1 MALFISFEG
10 GEGSGKSTQASRLVE
25 SLEQSGIPAILFH
38 EPGSTNLGSNI
49 RDLIKGRPWASLRQ
63 DRRMAQETISPTAEL
78 FLFSASRAQ
87 LVTKVLSKQVET
99 PGLVIVADRYV
110 DSTTAYQGYGREMD
124 IDLVRAVNDLATGGL
139 MPHKT
144 FLLDC
149 PPAEGLDRVGSLQAG
164 LFEDQTPGR
173 MDALRMDDES
183 SRRFED
189 EPLSFH
195 ERVRRGYLDLAAAE
209 PERWTVIDG
218 MADPDEVEL
227 SIWDAVNDVAEFR
240 ELVSRRDQ
248 STQQQ
253 MALLEADDRLTP
265 A

>member
-10 GEGSGKSTQASRLVE
+10 GEGSGKSTQASRLID
-25 SLEQSGIPAILFH
+25 SLEESGISAILFH
-38 EPGSTNLGSNI
+38 EPGATRLGNHI
-49 RDLIKGRPWASLRQ
+49 RDLVKGRPWASRNDKRTRL
-63 DRRMAQETISPTAEL
+63 ETISPTAEL
-78 FLFSASRAQ
+78 FLFSASRAE
-87 LVTKVLSKQVET
+87 LVTKVLSKQLES
-99 PGLVIVADRYV
+99 PDLVIVADRYV
-110 DSTTAYQGYGREMD
+110 DSTTAYQGYGRRMPL
-124 IDLVRAVNDLATGGL
+124 DLVQAVNRLATAGL

-149 PPAEGLDRVGSLQAG
+149 PPAEGLKRVGSLQAG
-164 LFEDQTPGR
+164 LFEYQTPG
-173 MDALRMDDES
+173 RMDDES

-195 ERVRRGYLDLAAAE
+195 ERVRRGYLELAAAE

-227 SIWDAVNDVAEFR
+227 SIWDAVNDIAEFR

>member
-38 EPGSTNLGSNI
+38 EPGATRLGNHI
-49 RDLIKGRPWASLRQ
+49 RDLVKGRPWASRNDKRTRL
-63 DRRMAQETISPTAEL
+63 ETISPTAEL
-78 FLFSASRAQ
+78 FLFSASRAE
-87 LVTKVLSKQVET
+87 LVTKVLSEQVET
-99 PGLVIVADRYV
+99 PDLVIVADRYV
-110 DSTTAYQGYGREMD
+110 DSTTAYQGYGRK
-124 IDLVRAVNDLATGGL
+124 IPLDLVQAVNSLATGGL

-149 PPAEGLDRVGSLQAG
+149 PPAEGLKRVGSLQAG
-164 LFEDQTPGR
+164 LFEDQTPG
-173 MDALRMDDES
+173 RMDDES

-195 ERVRRGYLDLAAAE
+195 ERVRRGYLELAAAE
-209 PERWTVIDG
+209 PERCTVIDG

-227 SIWDAVNDVAEFR
+227 SIWDAVNDIAEFR

>member
-38 EPGSTNLGSNI
+38 EPGATRLGNHI
-49 RDLIKGRPWASLRQ
+49 RDLVKGRPWASRN
-63 DRRMAQETISPTAEL
+63 DKRTRPETISPTAEL
-78 FLFSASRAQ
+78 FLFSASRAE
-87 LVTKVLSKQVET
+87 LVAKVLWKQVET
-99 PGLVIVADRYV
+99 PGQVIVADRYV
-110 DSTTAYQGYGREMD
+110 DSTTAYQGYGRKMPM
-124 IDLVRAVNDLATGGL
+124 DLVQAVNRLATGGL

-149 PPAEGLDRVGSLQAG
+149 PPAEGLKRVGSLQAG
-164 LFEDQTPGR
+164 LFDDQAPG
-173 MDALRMDDES
+173 RMDDES

-195 ERVRRGYLDLAAAE
+195 ERVRRGYLELAAAE

-218 MADPDEVEL
+218 LADPDDVEL
-227 SIWDAVNDVAEFR
+227 SIWDAVQQMAEFR

-253 MALLEADDRLTP
+253 MALRDADDRLTP

>member
-25 SLEQSGIPAILFH
+25 SLEQSGVPAILFH
-38 EPGSTNLGSNI
+38 EPGSTNLGFHI
-49 RDLIKGRPWASLRQ
+49 RDLIKGSPGASWRQ
-63 DRRMAQETISPTAEL
+63 DRRMAKETISPTAEL
-78 FLFSASRAQ
+78 FLFSASRAE
-87 LVTKVLSKQVET
+87 LVAKVLSKQVET
-99 PGLVIVADRYV
+99 PDLVIVADRYV
-110 DSTTAYQGYGREMD
+110 DSTTAYQGYGRNMPL
-124 IDLVRAVNDLATGGL
+124 DLVQAVNRLATAGL

-149 PPAEGLDRVGSLQAG
+149 PPTEGLDRVGSLQAG
-164 LFEDQTPGR
+164 LFDEQAPGR
-173 MDALRMDDES
+173 LDDES

-195 ERVRRGYLDLAAAE
+195 ERVRRGYLELAAAE
-209 PERWTVIDG
+209 PQRWTVIDG
-218 MADPDEVEL
+218 MADSDEVEL
-227 SIWDAVNDVAEFR
+227 SIWDAVQQMAEFR

>member
-38 EPGSTNLGSNI
+38 EPGATRLGNHI
-49 RDLIKGRPWASLRQ
+49 RDLVKGRPWASRNDKRTRL
-63 DRRMAQETISPTAEL
+63 ETISPTAEL
-78 FLFSASRAQ
+78 FLFSASRAE
-87 LVTKVLSKQVET
+87 LVAKVISKQLET
-99 PGLVIVADRYV
+99 PDLVIVADRYV
-110 DSTTAYQGYGREMD
+110 DSTTAYQGYGRKMPL
-124 IDLVRAVNDLATGGL
+124 DLVQAVNRLATAGL

-149 PPAEGLDRVGSLQAG
+149 PPAEGLDRVGSLQTG
-164 LFEDQTPGR
+164 LFDEQAPGR
-173 MDALRMDDES
+173 LDDES

-195 ERVRRGYLDLAAAE
+195 ERVRRGYLELAAAE

-218 MADPDEVEL
+218 IADPDEVEL
-227 SIWDAVNDVAEFR
+227 SIWDAVNDIAEFR

-248 STQQQ
+248 STHQQ

>member
-38 EPGSTNLGSNI
+38 EPGATRLGNHI
-49 RDLIKGRPWASLRQ
+49 RDLVKGRPWASRNDKRTRL
-63 DRRMAQETISPTAEL
+63 ETISPTAEL
-78 FLFSASRAQ
+78 FLFSASRAE

-110 DSTTAYQGYGREMD
+110 DSTTAYQGYGRKMPL
-124 IDLVRAVNDLATGGL
+124 DLVQAVNELATGGL

-149 PPAEGLDRVGSLQAG
+149 PPAEALKRVESLQAG
-164 LFEDQTPGR
+164 MFDYQAPGR
-173 MDALRMDDES
+173 FGALRMDDES

-195 ERVRRGYLDLAAAE
+195 ERVRKGYLDLARAE
-209 PERWTVIDG
+209 PQRWTVIDG
-218 MADPDEVEL
+218 MARPDEVATA
-227 SIWDAVNDVAEFR
+227 IWSAVQDMPDFH
-240 ELVSRRDQ
+240 ELVSRR
-248 STQQQ
+248 SASPESHK
-253 MALLEADDRLTP
+253 ALMDADDRPTS

>member
-25 SLEQSGIPAILFH
+25 SLEQSGVPAILFH
-38 EPGSTNLGSNI
+38 EPGSTNLGFHI
-49 RDLIKGRPWASLRQ
+49 RDLIKGSPGASWRQ
-63 DRRMAQETISPTAEL
+63 DRRMAKETISPTAEL
-78 FLFSASRAQ
+78 FLFSASRAE
-87 LVTKVLSKQVET
+87 LVAKVLSKQVET
-99 PGLVIVADRYV
+99 PDLVIVADRYV
-110 DSTTAYQGYGREMD
+110 DSTTAYQGYGRNMPL
-124 IDLVRAVNDLATGGL
+124 DLVQAVNRLATAGL
-139 MPHKT
+139 MPNKT

-149 PPAEGLDRVGSLQAG
+149 PPTEGLDRVGSLQAG
-164 LFEDQTPGR
+164 LFDEQAPGR
-173 MDALRMDDES
+173 LDDES

-195 ERVRRGYLDLAAAE
+195 ERVRRGYLELAAAE
-209 PERWTVIDG
+209 PQRWTVIDG
-218 MADPDEVEL
+218 MADSDEVEL
-227 SIWDAVNDVAEFR
+227 SIWDAVQQMAEFR
-240 ELVSRRDQ
+240 ELVYRRDQ

>member
-38 EPGSTNLGSNI
+38 EPGATRLGNHI
-49 RDLIKGRPWASLRQ
+49 RDLVKGRPWASRNDKRTRL
-63 DRRMAQETISPTAEL
+63 ETISPTAEL
-78 FLFSASRAQ
+78 FLFSASRAE
-87 LVTKVLSKQVET
+87 LVAKVISKQLET
-99 PGLVIVADRYV
+99 PDLVIVADRYV
-110 DSTTAYQGYGREMD
+110 DSTTAYQGYGRRMPL
-124 IDLVRAVNDLATGGL
+124 DLVQAVNRLATAGL

-149 PPAEGLDRVGSLQAG
+149 PPAEGLDRVGSLQTG
-164 LFEDQTPGR
+164 LFDEQAPGR
-173 MDALRMDDES
+173 LDDES

-195 ERVRRGYLDLAAAE
+195 ERVRRGYLELAAAE

-218 MADPDEVEL
+218 IADPDEVEL
-227 SIWDAVNDVAEFR
+227 SIWDAVNDIAEFR

-248 STQQQ
+248 STHQQ

>member
-25 SLEQSGIPAILFH
+25 SLEQSGIPAMSFH
-38 EPGSTNLGSNI
+38 EPGATRLGNHI
-49 RDLIKGRPWASLRQ
+49 RDLVKGRPWASRNDKRTRL
-63 DRRMAQETISPTAEL
+63 ETISPTAEL
-78 FLFSASRAQ
+78 FLFSASRAE
-87 LVTKVLSKQVET
+87 LVTKVLSEQVET

-110 DSTTAYQGYGREMD
+110 DSTTAYQGYGRRMPL
-124 IDLVRAVNDLATGGL
+124 DLVQAVNRLATAGL

-149 PPAEGLDRVGSLQAG
+149 PPAEGLKRVGSLQAG
-164 LFEDQTPGR
+164 LFEDQTPG
-173 MDALRMDDES
+173 RMDDES

-195 ERVRRGYLDLAAAE
+195 ERVRRGYLELAAAE

-227 SIWDAVNDVAEFR
+227 SIWDEVNDIAEFR
-240 ELVSRRDQ
+240 ELVSRR
-248 STQQQ
+248 SASSEQQ

>member
-38 EPGSTNLGSNI
+38 EPGATRLGNHI
-49 RDLIKGRPWASLRQ
+49 RDLVKGRPWASRNDKRTRL
-63 DRRMAQETISPTAEL
+63 ETISPTAEL
-78 FLFSASRAQ
+78 FLFSASRAE
-87 LVTKVLSKQVET
+87 LVTKVLSEQVET
-99 PGLVIVADRYV
+99 PDLVIVADRYV
-110 DSTTAYQGYGREMD
+110 DSTTAYQGYGRRMPL
-124 IDLVRAVNDLATGGL
+124 DLVQAVNSLATAGL

-149 PPAEGLDRVGSLQAG
+149 PPAEGLKRVGSLQAG
-164 LFEDQTPGR
+164 LFEDQTPG
-173 MDALRMDDES
+173 RMDDES

-227 SIWDAVNDVAEFR
+227 SIWDAVNDIAEFR
-240 ELVSRRDQ
+240 ELVSRR
-248 STQQQ
+248 SASSEQQ

>member
-25 SLEQSGIPAILFH
+25 SLEQSGVPAILFH
-38 EPGSTNLGSNI
+38 EPGSTNLGFHI
-49 RDLIKGRPWASLRQ
+49 RDLIKGSPGASWRQ
-63 DRRMAQETISPTAEL
+63 DRRMAKETISPTAEL
-78 FLFSASRAQ
+78 FLFSASRAE
-87 LVTKVLSKQVET
+87 LVAKVLSKQVET
-99 PGLVIVADRYV
+99 PDLVIVADRYV
-110 DSTTAYQGYGREMD
+110 DSTTAYQGYGRNMPL
-124 IDLVRAVNDLATGGL
+124 DLVQAVNRLATAGL

-149 PPAEGLDRVGSLQAG
+149 PPTEGLDRVGSLQAG
-164 LFEDQTPGR
+164 LFDEQAPGR
-173 MDALRMDDES
+173 LDDES

-195 ERVRRGYLDLAAAE
+195 ERVRRGYLELAAAE
-209 PERWTVIDG
+209 PQRWTVIDG
-218 MADPDEVEL
+218 MADSDEVEL
-227 SIWDAVNDVAEFR
+227 SIWDAVQQMAEFR

-248 STQQQ
+248 STHQQ